1 MSGILWGDR
10 SLSVRPAAIP
20 RRSQHLGRWLAT
32 LGAFLADVPVA
43 MAGEWDVVLFGS
55 LDAGA
60 ATFLSAGA
68 KVAPGGS
75 THDGFVLLAGV
86 GAGQRRERGVCACA
100 RMPVVSSLSRSTAL
114 GAAVVGYQWFHDWGV
129 AALLV
134 GPEGSV
140 EVLSGS
146 AGRLPL
152 PPRWGL
158 RLHGEIWARPS
169 DETLVQATAILGS
182 SREDA
187 WGRLAWGYRLWGAY
201 LGPEASLY
209 ADRTAYRKWNLG
221 LHATDFALGRFGL
234 RASAGVQFETGRG
247 PGPYLALAVWT
258 PL

>member
-1 MSGILWGDR
+1 MSVW
-10 SLSVRPAAIP
+10 PAATP
-20 RRSQHLGRWLAT
+20 RRSPHLGRWFAT
-32 LGAFLADVPVA
+32 LGALLANVPVA
-43 MAGEWDVVLFGS
+43 AAGEWDIVLFGS

-68 KVAPGGS
+68 KVAPGGA
-75 THDGFVLLAGV
+75 TRDGFVLLAGV
-86 GAGQRRERGVCACA
+86 GAGHRRERGVCVCA
-100 RMPVVSSLSRSTAL
+100 RSPVMSSLSRSTAL

-129 AALLV
+129 AALFA

-146 AGRLPL
+146 AGSLAL

-169 DETLVQATAILGS
+169 DETLLQATAILGS

-187 WGRLAWGYRLWGAY
+187 WGRLAWGYRVWGAY
-201 LGPEASLY
+201 LGPEAGLY
-209 ADRTAYRKWNLG
+209 ADRTAYRKWNFG
-221 LHATDFALGRFGL
+221 LHATDFALGTFSF
-234 RASAGVQFETGRG
+234 RASAGIQFETGQQ

>member
-1 MSGILWGDR
+1 MSF
-10 SLSVRPAAIP
+10 RPAAPP
-20 RRSQHLGRWLAT
+20 RRSPHLGRWLAT
-32 LGAFLADVPVA
+32 LGMLLADVPIA
-43 MAGEWDVVLFGS
+43 AAGEWDVVLFGS

-68 KVAPGGS
+68 KIAPGGA
-75 THDGFVLLAGV
+75 TRDGFVLIASV
-86 GAGQRRERGVCACA
+86 GAGQRHERGVCACA
-100 RMPVVSSLSRSTAL
+100 RLPVVSSLSRSTAL
-114 GAAVVGYQWFHDWGV
+114 GAAVVGYQWFHDWGI
-129 AALLV
+129 AALFV
-134 GPEGSV
+134 GPEGSA

-146 AGRLPL
+146 AGSLVL

-169 DETLVQATAILGS
+169 DETLLQATVILGS

-187 WGRLAWGYRLWGAY
+187 WGRLAWGYRIWGAY

-209 ADRTAYRKWNLG
+209 ADPTAYRNWNFG

-234 RASAGVQFETGRG
+234 RASAGVQFETDQR
-247 PGPYLALAVWT
+247 PSPYLALAVWT